1 MRKNNRGITL
11 IELIVTVAIIAIFSG
26 VIITLIT
33 TGSSSFRSTSG
44 NAKVQMETQQTLDTI
59 QNLVIDANRSVYYAS
74 GSGAAPGSPIT
85 GDIDS
90 SSQTNKT
97 FLICNSYETAPGS
110 REYVYDVLDWD
121 ASGET
126 LYYSQK
132 KYDKTGVSEE
142 AEGLSDEVSTFLDE
156 GGLFTAPADEG
167 TEFSGDGSG
176 EVSDPE
182 VLIGRTILAEG
193 ILSFNADVS
202 RVESERIV
210 RFQLTVK
217 VRDKEIETLHT
228 VNLRN
233 EIQVAPPDQVFA
245 DEEAA
250 NASLMISGPSSMN
263 VGETELLNKWII
275 GDVNLDSLRW
285 NVVGSSGGASG
296 AFSSVDPVLG
306 MLTANGGS
314 GTILV
319 QATAVTTA
327 GVSISSNVLTIT
339 VIAPEPTITP
349 TPEPTATPTPEPTA
363 APTQEPTI
371 TPTPEPTAAPTPE
384 PTATPTPDPTPT
396 PIVEEGVITAAKGA
410 ILVEG
415 NTYECSPYH
424 QNGFQFTIDGR
435 ADYNYTIEWSIEGNP
450 RGISIV
456 ESGNHLEAAITVE
469 SCQSDEMHP
478 DGFILRADYTE
489 KGRTE
494 DTKELVVRR
503 AVARYNVQVAYK
515 MEITSPPDIV
525 YMGDTYPL
533 NTMVFIAQVS
543 ENDGEYIH
551 SVYTVETDQGNYG
564 EVNWTGNT
572 YKSSAKPDTWHV
584 HTGYEEGSTLTA
596 IADLFNLPGI
606 YQWRTNLLEAK
617 KDMTVRM
624 HTDK

>member
-33 TGSSSFRSTSG
+33 TGSSGFRSTSG

-126 LYYSQK
+126 LYYSRK
-132 KYDKTGVSEE
+132 KYDKTGISEE
-142 AEGLSDEVSTFLDE
+142 AEGLSDEVSTFSDAGE
-156 GGLFTAPADEG
+156 SFSAPADKG
-167 TEFSGDGSG
+167 TEFPGYGSG

-182 VLIGRTILAEG
+182 VLIGRTVLAEG

-250 NASLMISGPSSMN
+250 NASLTISGPSSMN
-263 VGETELLNKWII
+263 AGETELLNKWII

-296 AFSSVDPVLG
+296 AFSSVDPALG

-327 GVSISSNVLTIT
+327 GVSISSNVLTII
-339 VIAPEPTITP
+339 VIAPEPTATP
-349 TPEPTATPTPEPTA
+349 TPEPTATPTPEPT
-363 APTQEPTI
+363 PP
-371 TPTPEPTAAPTPE
+371 
-384 PTATPTPDPTPT
+384 

-515 MEITSPPDIV
+515 MEITSLPDIV

-596 IADLFNLPGI
+596 IADLFSLPGI